1 MGTEAPK
8 DGAPSKASPVISSW
22 RQSIWFLTIS
32 DSRAQ
37 PEKILAFFASADAPQ
52 SSVYTAALS

>member
-22 RQSIWFLTIS
+22 RKSIWFLTIS
-32 DSRAQ
+32 DSRAK
-37 PEKILAFFASADAPQ
+37 PEKILAF
-52 SSVYTAALS
+52 